1 MADSDGLRRRGAPTA
16 SANTDAADG
25 MRQVDTDYRSSESDG
40 DGKGESKGDRNDRN
54 EGGDGDAMYCL
65 GVWYGH
71 GIKGLAKNLVQ
82 ARAWYERSAAARD
95 PRGMGSFGEFLL
107 IGFGG
112 SKETSLGLVNVTD
125 AAHLGSEVGAYGL
138 GKAFF
143 KGTSGLSKDPARARY
158 WLKKIADG
166 ECAHKHLNNK
176 AKATAAE
183 WLRALDD

>member
-1 MADSDGLRRRGAPTA
+1 MQKPPQKQERWFRRLRSIVLTMRTTA
-16 SANTDAADG
+16 SQG
-25 MRQVDTDYRSSESDG
+25 
-40 DGKGESKGDRNDRN
+40 
-54 EGGDGDAMYCL
+54 L
-65 GVWYGH
+65 HGV
-71 GIKGLAKNLVQ
+71 
-82 ARAWYERSAAARD
+82 
-95 PRGMGSFGEFLL
+95 
-107 IGFGG
+107 GG
-112 SKETSLGLVNVTD
+112 STDTSLGLVVITE
-125 AAHLGSEVGAYGL
+125 AATKGSDYAAWVL

>member
-1 MADSDGLRRRGAPTA
+1 MRTTA
-16 SANTDAADG
+16 SQG
-25 MRQVDTDYRSSESDG
+25 
-40 DGKGESKGDRNDRN
+40 
-54 EGGDGDAMYCL
+54 L
-65 GVWYGH
+65 HGV
-71 GIKGLAKNLVQ
+71 
-82 ARAWYERSAAARD
+82 
-95 PRGMGSFGEFLL
+95 
-107 IGFGG
+107 GG
-112 SKETSLGLVNVTD
+112 STDTSLGLVVITE
-125 AAHLGSEVGAYGL
+125 AATKGSDYAAWVL